1 MAYVLSVGTSIPEY
15 HVSQETAAD
24 FARGMFANSFKDIDR
39 LLKAFQNG
47 EIESRQFVR
56 PIEWYKTA
64 RGFSEKNRLY
74 TEETVKHSVDAA
86 VDCLTNPG
94 CLTNPIPYEKVDAIF
109 FISSTGL
116 STPSIE
122 AKVMNQLP
130 FSSKTK
136 RIPIWGLGCAGGAA
150 GLSRAYEYCRA
161 YPEAYV
167 LVIAAELCSLTFQPE
182 DKSKSNLIGTSLF
195 ADGIAA
201 VLIGGEK
208 ANRKDVKQPLVP
220 RIFATQSVM
229 MPDAEDVMG
238 WEFTDSGFQV
248 IFSRDIP
255 TLVSHWLKDNVD
267 VFLQEQG
274 ILSHDI
280 KTFLAHPGGKKVID
294 AYLTSL
300 SMDTGQLAASQKV
313 LQKHGNM
320 SSATIFHVIKEQLL
334 HGMQKENEKGLIGAL
349 GPGFSSEL
357 LLFSWEKG
365 AF

>member
-24 FARGMFANSFKDIDR
+24 FARGMFAHSFKDIDR

-56 PIEWYKTA
+56 PIEWYETA
-64 RGFSEKNRLY
+64 RSFSEKNRLY
-74 TEETVKHSVDAA
+74 VEETVRHSVRAA
-86 VDCLTNPG
+86 AECLTN
-94 CLTNPIPYEKVDAIF
+94 LQFLKNPIPYEEVDAIF

-122 AKVMNQLP
+122 AKVMNKLP
-130 FSSKTK
+130 FSPHTK
-136 RIPIWGLGCAGGAA
+136 RIPIWGLGCAGGAS
-150 GLSRAYEYCRA
+150 GLSRAFEYCRA

-201 VLIGGEK
+201 ALIGGEK
-208 ANRKDVKQPLVP
+208 ASRTDVKQPLVP
-220 RIFATQSVM
+220 RIFASQSVM

-238 WEFTDSGFQV
+238 WEFTDSGFNV

-255 TLVSHWLKDNVD
+255 TLVSNWLKDNVD
-267 VFLQEQG
+267 AFLTEQG
-274 ILSHDI
+274 IMYHDI

-294 AYLTSL
+294 AYVTSL
-300 SMDTGQLAASQKV
+300 SMEAHQLAASQTI
-313 LQKHGNM
+313 LRRHGNM
-320 SSATIFHVIKEQLL
+320 SSATIFYVIKEQIL
-334 HGMQKENEKGLIGAL
+334 HGQQKENEKGLIGAL

-365 AF
+365 A